1 LLAIASIWAIVPGM
15 LTIVSMWPLSGV
27 MLTIVSTSRPVYTA
41 KELGEAIRRT
51 RREQGLTQIALAER
65 TNVARGAVQKIESG
79 RGTVNLPTVLKILR
93 TLSLDLSVSSRMTPI
108 RAASTNKSR
117 IPPTTGPATVRTE

>member
-1 LLAIASIWAIVPGM
+1 MLAIASIEPLVGGMLAIVSVHGGFDAM
-15 LTIVSMWPLSGV
+15 LMIVSMNRH
-27 MLTIVSTSRPVYTA
+27 IYTA

-65 TNVARGAVQKIESG
+65 ANVARGAVQKIEAG

-93 TLSLDLSVSSRMTPI
+93 TLSPDLSVSSRMTPI
-108 RAASTNKSR
+108 RAASMGRSR
-117 IPPTTGPATVRTE
+117 IPPSTGPGTVRTQ